1 MILENTCLTLLNNPF
16 LTIKNLIEMSFENFP
31 TGNIPEQKPVV
42 KNHNYN
48 YKGILLGVLIAA
60 LAGTWAY
67 MIWDKSNASDKK
79 QQLTMQLTTSDS
91 SKNDLQREL
100 NNAVMSLDMLK
111 STNARADSLL
121 STKDKDIQ
129 DLKSRIQKIINDKN
143 ATGSQLAEAR
153 RLIKQLKGNIETY
166 TAEIEHLK
174 NENIQL
180 TEEKRVVTEERDVVR
195 RNYDSANTVIKE
207 KEGIIDIGSTLH
219 ASNFKVIGV
228 KEKNSGKEKET
239 TTAKRVDKLKITFD
253 LDENRITQSGLKE
266 IYINIIAPDG
276 SVVVIPDMGSAKF
289 VTRDGMEK
297 SATKR
302 LEVDY
307 KQGERKQVNIEL
319 AKAQTF
325 MPGDYK
331 IEIYNNG
338 FKIGEA
344 VRSFKKGGLFS

>member
-1 MILENTCLTLLNNPF
+1 
-16 LTIKNLIEMSFENFP
+16 MSFENFP
-31 TGNIPEQKPVV
+31 TGNIPEQKPAL
-42 KNHNYN
+42 KKRNYNYN
-48 YKGILLGVLIAA
+48 YKGILLAVLIAA

-67 MIWDKSNASDKK
+67 LVWDKSKPNEQK
-79 QQLTMQLTTSDS
+79 QQLSMQLTTSDS

-100 NNAVMSLDMLK
+100 NDAVMSLDMLK

-121 STKDKDIQ
+121 RTKDKDIQ
-129 DLKSRIQKIINDKN
+129 DLKTRVQKIINDKN
-143 ATGSQLAEAR
+143 ATAAQLAEAR

-166 TAEIEHLK
+166 TAEIEKLK
-174 NENIQL
+174 NDNIQL
-180 TEEKRVVTEERDVVR
+180 TEEKRVVTVERDVVR
-195 RNYDSANTVIKE
+195 KNFDSANTVIKE
-207 KEGIIDIGSTLH
+207 KESIIDIGSTLH
-219 ASNFKVIGV
+219 ASNLNVMGV

-239 TTAKRVDKLKITFD
+239 ATAKRVDKLKISFD

-276 SVVVIPDMGSAKF
+276 SVIVIPDIGSAKF
-289 VTRDGMEK
+289 VTREGIEK
-297 SATKR
+297 LATKK

-307 KQGERKQVNIEL
+307 KQGERKKVQFEL
-319 AKAQTF
+319 AKAQNF

-344 VRSFKKGGLFS
+344 VRSLKKGGLFS

>member
-1 MILENTCLTLLNNPF
+1 
-16 LTIKNLIEMSFENFP
+16 
-31 TGNIPEQKPVV
+31 
-42 KNHNYN
+42 
-48 YKGILLGVLIAA
+48 LIAA

-67 MIWDKSNASDKK
+67 LVWDKSKSNEQK
-79 QQLTMQLTTSDS
+79 QQLSMQLTTSDS

-100 NNAVMSLDMLK
+100 NDAVMSLDMLK

-121 STKDKDIQ
+121 RTKDKDIQ
-129 DLKSRIQKIINDKN
+129 DLKTRVQKIINDKN

-166 TAEIEHLK
+166 TAEIEKLK
-174 NENIQL
+174 NDNIQL
-180 TEEKRVVTEERDVVR
+180 TEEKRVVTVERDVVR
-195 RNYDSANTVIKE
+195 KNFDSAKTVIKE
-207 KEGIIDIGSTLH
+207 KESIIDIGSTLH
-219 ASNFKVIGV
+219 ASNLNVMGV

-239 TTAKRVDKLKITFD
+239 ATAKRVDKLKISFD

-276 SVVVIPDMGSAKF
+276 SVIVIPDIGSAKF
-289 VTRDGMEK
+289 VTREGVEK
-297 SATKR
+297 LATKKV
-302 LEVDY
+302 EVDY
-307 KQGERKQVNIEL
+307 KQGERKQVQFEL
-319 AKAQTF
+319 AKAQNF

-344 VRSFKKGGLFS
+344 VRSLKKGGLFS